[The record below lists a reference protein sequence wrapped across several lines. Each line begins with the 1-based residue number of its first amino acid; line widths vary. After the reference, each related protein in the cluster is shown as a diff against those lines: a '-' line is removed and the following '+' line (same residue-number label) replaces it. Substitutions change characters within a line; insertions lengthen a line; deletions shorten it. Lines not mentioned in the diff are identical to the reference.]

1 MVGRGSAW
9 KGGRGLTQQRACR
22 QCRGTISVVSERQ
35 LCPACLAVDG
45 LQSNTRN
52 RVERQRSEWTPQAD
66 EEIAALFPELDQVQ
80 LIGRGGMGAVYR
92 ARQRNLDRV
101 VALKILPPQLMD
113 DPAFAERFAR
123 EAQAMARLSHPNI
136 LTIHDF
142 GQRQGLF
149 FFVMEFVD
157 GVNLRQLMTRG
168 RLGTEEAI
176 AIIPQICDA
185 LQYAH
190 DQGIVH
196 RDIKPENILISR
208 RGQIKIADFG
218 LAKLVGA
225 GAGGGESLPVP
236 LAATIGAVGTPLYMA
251 PEQIQS
257 PQDVDHRADIYSLG
271 VVFYQLL
278 TGELPDDDAIKPSQL
293 SQVDVRLDEV
303 VMRALHHEP
312 DQRFQS
318 ALEFKTIIQTMAF
331 GSATIALSPIMAEA
345 SAKTRTGRSETDRQ
359 TMRSVRAAIAIPG
372 RGIRYVAL
380 FNIGFLCLTT
390 LPALISFIA
399 AAPEKV
405 MDSPLGLQLQLPWW
419 ATGAF
424 FFTVTSLMLNGFVMA
439 GAARM
444 RELHSYGWSLASA
457 ILCLFAAPGNVVGAV
472 FGVWATVVLAR
483 SESRQAFGVAR
494 QHVPLPPAR
503 RAGMVYWMPMTRVH
517 KKRKALD
524 LVNYTIMA
532 VSLWL
537 ICYALISLLILGK
550 PGSIW
555 YGLLMT
561 VPAIAVPA
569 SIARRHRRL
578 SLETLTHTGQEARPL
593 MHLGL
598 RLLLPLAS
606 LLLYGTVLQALSVR
620 DLAEQRAAATQ
631 PAKRTI
637 ADRLHITIPKMPK
650 GSP

>member
-9 KGGRGLTQQRACR
+9 KGGRGLTQRRECR
-22 QCRGTISVVSERQ
+22 NCRGTVSTVSERQ
-35 LCPACLAVDG
+35 LCPACLAIDG
-45 LQSNTRN
+45 LQSNTQN
-52 RVERQRSEWTPQAD
+52 RRERRRSEWTPQSN

-92 ARQRNLDRV
+92 ARQKNLDRV

-142 GQRQGLF
+142 GERHGLF
-149 FFVMEFVD
+149 FFIMEFVD
-157 GVNLRQLMTRG
+157 GVTLRQLTTRG
-168 RLGTEEAI
+168 RLSTQEAL

-190 DQGIVH
+190 DLGIVH
-196 RDIKPENILISR
+196 RDIKPENILLSR
-208 RGQIKIADFG
+208 RGQVKIADFG
-218 LAKLVGA
+218 LAKLMGTQREA
-225 GAGGGESLPVP
+225 LPVP
-236 LAATIGAVGTPLYMA
+236 LTATIGAVGTPLYMA
-251 PEQIQS
+251 PEQIRT
-257 PQDVDHRADIYSLG
+257 PHDVDHRADIYSLG

-278 TGELPDDDAIKPSQL
+278 TGELPGDDTIKPSQI

-312 DQRFQS
+312 GERFQS
-318 ALEFKTIIQTMAF
+318 AQELKTIIQTMTF
-331 GSATIALSPIMAEA
+331 ATAGAMTASPPIVGAR
-345 SAKTRTGRSETDRQ
+345 SSTQLGRSETDRQ
-359 TMRSVRAAIAIPG
+359 TMKSTRAAIATPA

-380 FNIGFLCLTT
+380 FNIAFLCLTT

-399 AAPEKV
+399 TAPEKV

-424 FFTVTSLMLNGFVMA
+424 FFTVTSLALNGFVAA

-444 RELHSYGWSLASA
+444 RELRSYGWSVTCA

-472 FGVWATVVLAR
+472 FGVWAIIVLIRANT
-483 SESRQAFGVAR
+483 RQAFGVAR
-494 QHVPLPPAR
+494 QELPDQSAR
-503 RAGMVYWMPMTRVH
+503 HRGMICWMPMVRVH
-517 KKRKALD
+517 RQRKALD
-524 LVNYTIMA
+524 LVNYTIVA

-550 PGSIW
+550 PASVW
-555 YGLLMT
+555 YGLLLIL
-561 VPAIAVPA
+561 PAMAVPQ
-569 SIARRHRRL
+569 SIARVHRRL
-578 SLETLTHTGQEARPL
+578 SVEAITEARQAVRPL
-593 MHLGL
+593 LRIGL
-598 RLLLPLAS
+598 WFLLPLGS
-606 LLLYGTVLQALSVR
+606 LLLYGTVLQALNLR
-620 DLAEQRAAATQ
+620 DLAERRSAATQ
-631 PAKRTI
+631 PDRHTL
-637 ADRLHITIPKMPK
+637 ADRLHITIPKMLRRAQ
-650 GSP
+650 

>member
-1 MVGRGSAW
+1 MDGRPRGAR
-9 KGGRGLTQQRACR
+9 KGGRGLTQERECT
-22 QCRGTISVVSERQ
+22 QCGGTISSVSARP

-45 LQSNTRN
+45 LASNTHN
-52 RVERQRSEWTPQAD
+52 RVERQRSEWTPPAD
-66 EEIAALFPELDQVQ
+66 EEIASLFPELDQVQ
-80 LIGRGGMGAVYR
+80 LIGRGGMGAVFR
-92 ARQRNLDRV
+92 ARQKNLDRV
-101 VALKILPPQLMD
+101 VALKILPLQLMD

-157 GVNLRQLMTRG
+157 GVTLRQLMTRG
-168 RLGTEEAI
+168 RLSTEEAI

-208 RGQIKIADFG
+208 RGQVKIADFG

-225 GAGGGESLPVP
+225 AHESLPVP
-236 LAATIGAVGTPLYMA
+236 LAATIGAVGTLLYMA

-278 TGELPDDDAIKPSQL
+278 TGELPDEDVIKPSQL
-293 SQVDVRLDEV
+293 SNVDVRLDEV
-303 VMRALHHEP
+303 VMRALHQEP

-318 ALEFKTIIQTMAF
+318 AQEIRTILQTMAF
-331 GSATIALSPIMAEA
+331 ASGTIAVSPIMADA
-345 SAKTRTGRSETDRQ
+345 RSKTRTGRTESDRQ
-359 TMRSVRAAIAIPG
+359 TMKSVRAAIAIPG

-405 MDSPLGLQLQLPWW
+405 MDMPLGLHLQLPWW

-424 FFTVTSLMLNGFVMA
+424 FFTVASLVLNGFVVA
-439 GAARM
+439 GASRM
-444 RELHSYGWSLASA
+444 RELHSYGWSLTSA

-472 FGVWATVVLAR
+472 FGVWAIVVLAR

-494 QHVPLPPAR
+494 QHVPLPSAR
-503 RAGMVYWMPMTRVH
+503 TAGMIYWMPMVRVH
-517 KKRKALD
+517 HERKSLD

-537 ICYALISLLILGK
+537 ICYALISLLILGN

-555 YGLLMT
+555 YALLMI

-569 SIARRHRRL
+569 SIARMHRRL
-578 SLETLTHTGQEARPL
+578 SVDAITQARQQARPL
-593 MHLGL
+593 MRIGL

-631 PAKRTI
+631 PAKRTL

-650 GSP
+650 RTP